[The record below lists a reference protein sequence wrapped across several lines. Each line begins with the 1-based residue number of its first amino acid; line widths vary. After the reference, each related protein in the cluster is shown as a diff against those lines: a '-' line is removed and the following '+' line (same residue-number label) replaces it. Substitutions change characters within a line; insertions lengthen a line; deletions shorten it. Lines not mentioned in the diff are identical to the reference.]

1 MARRSRTKPLGQ
13 NRHGGL
19 LMLTLNTNYNMDCLD
34 GLKLLDDKSIDLT
47 ITSPPYDNLRTY
59 NGYSFDF
66 ENIAKELYRVTKD
79 GGVIVWVVG
88 DQTINGSETG
98 TSFRQALYFKEL
110 GFNIHD
116 TMIWEKNSSTFPSSV
131 KSLRYTQIFEYM
143 FILSKGQPKTA
154 NLIIDK
160 KNIWAGYKD
169 FSGKLKKEVPDYSPR
184 NNIWKITTSFN
195 DKTEHPAVYP
205 EELVNDHILTWSNP
219 QDTVLDIFMGSGT
232 TAKMA
237 ILNNRNWIGF
247 EISKEYC
254 DIIHKRI
261 DGLYPQVSI
270 FD

>member
-1 MARRSRTKPLGQ
+1 
-13 NRHGGL
+13 
-19 LMLTLNTNYNMDCLD
+19 MDCLD

-116 TMIWEKNSSTFPSSV
+116 TMIYKKPSASFPETT
-131 KSLRYTQIFEYM
+131 RYYQVFEYM
-143 FILSKGQPKTA
+143 FVFSKGKPKKI
-154 NLIIDK
+154 NLIDDK
-160 KNIWAGYKD
+160 KNKWGGGTSFGKSSYREKD
-169 FSGKLKKEVPDYSPR
+169 GTLKIKDKIKVKDYGVR
-184 NNIWKITTSFN
+184 DNIWEFATGKGQSTRDNFAF
-195 DKTEHPAVYP
+195 EHPAIFP
-205 EELVNDHILTWSNP
+205 EKLVSDHIITWSNP

-247 EISKEYC
+247 EVSEKYC